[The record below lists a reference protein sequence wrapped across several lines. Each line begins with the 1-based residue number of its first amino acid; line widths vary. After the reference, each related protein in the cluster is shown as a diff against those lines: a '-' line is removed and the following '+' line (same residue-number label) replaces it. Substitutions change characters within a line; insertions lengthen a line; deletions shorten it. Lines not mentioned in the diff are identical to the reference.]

1 MLAVKDS
8 TERQAAGSLAH
19 QIISGRPSKP
29 ARRELARQN
38 GSASCFFLVS
48 NRTPNSVGLKDST
61 GVGASGITLGAGIS
75 SGTR

>member
-1 MLAVKDS
+1 
-8 TERQAAGSLAH
+8 
-19 QIISGRPSKP
+19 
-29 ARRELARQN
+29 
-38 GSASCFFLVS
+38 LVS